1 MQKRRLDPESIFEFA
16 NQKGENIRG
25 LTSMAKTRIWLSM
38 FIATAFFCLPCLSSG
53 DEEAVQARG
62 FLSRD
67 KIHPG
72 EIFKIAVVLTINGG
86 WHINANPVND
96 EFLIPT
102 TLTAEE
108 NNGFRVLQTSYPQ
121 PKTGKFEYSEVELQI
136 YSTDAV
142 LGLAVKADESMA
154 LGGHK
159 LKLKVSYQ
167 ACNDRFCLPP
177 KEIGLEIPVEVV
189 PGSEASKEINQDIFA
204 KIQFPKEI
212 N

>member
-1 MQKRRLDPESIFEFA
+1 
-16 NQKGENIRG
+16 
-25 LTSMAKTRIWLSM
+25 MAKTKIWLSM
-38 FIATAFFCLPCLSSG
+38 LIAATFFCLPPLSSG

-62 FLSRD
+62 LLSRD

-72 EIFKIAVVLTINGG
+72 ETFKIAVVLTINGG

-102 TLTAEE
+102 TLVAED
-108 NNGFRVLQTSYPQ
+108 NNGFKVLQTSYPK

-136 YSTDAV
+136 YSTEAV
-142 LGLAVKADESMA
+142 LGIMANADQGLA
-154 LGGHK
+154 LGSQK

-167 ACNDRFCLPP
+167 ACNDRFCMPP

-189 PGSEASKEINQDIFA
+189 PASQPGKDINQDIFA
-204 KIQFPKEI
+204 RIEFPKEI
-212 N
+212 K